1 MFDRIKDVAKVGEIS
16 MENIATLCAVSRQ
29 TLYNWRDG
37 EPTNRLIK
45 DRAVKMIGLLEKT
58 ISLGYLPLV
67 EKDLETSAKLAAVKR
82 QLQKAI
88 DK

>member
-1 MFDRIKDVAKVGEIS
+1 MFDRIKDVAKVGDIS

-67 EKDLETSAKLAAVKR
+67 EKELKQHEKMVAVKR
-82 QLQKAI
+82 ALQRAI
-88 DK
+88 EK